1 MKELL
6 ADPIFLSLILGT
18 GVIFILLAFQYAS
31 RQGMTERLAIVLSLV
46 LFIVMPYITIKPFVW
61 LHPSD
66 FKLHNLSLNSALL
79 KIGTYSLSV
88 FILKAWFR
96 DFFYSFLALFTN
108 PFLGILLTLVG
119 FSVFWSDLPSFTLRA
134 SLTLISVS
142 TLAAHIARK
151 YTWAQIVTLL
161 RWSTGIIAGLSL
173 IYSMA
178 VPAVGVVGKGWRGVL
193 SHPNPLGALMS
204 LNAVLWYVWA
214 ANHPKQRVPSV
225 LMVLISL
232 LVMQNTNSAGAKVTL
247 VVLFGA
253 LLMLRF
259 LKRLSFQWA
268 YAIIVIFMA
277 ISIGTTIIVTENLEY
292 IVVDVLEKDMTLTGR
307 VPLWTRTIDKV
318 MQDRPVLG
326 YGFYGFW
333 QDWRGEDNPA
343 YEVAADGYGWVATH
357 AHNGFIDLLA
367 DLGFVGLFLFI
378 ASFLLGIGLS
388 IKYMSQTR
396 EPESVF
402 HPIIMLLLLIVNNT
416 QSELLGIHHIWFYYV
431 LSTVRLAIDTLG
443 QKSSSGGQIHN
454 VSSG

>member
-6 ADPIFLSLILGT
+6 ADPIFLSLILGI

-31 RQGMTERLAIVLSLV
+31 RPGMNDRLAIGLSVAILV
-46 LFIVMPYITIKPFVW
+46 VIPYLTIKPFIW

-79 KIGTYSLSV
+79 KIGTYSVSV
-88 FILKAWFR
+88 FVLKWWFR
-96 DFFYSFLALFTN
+96 DFSYSFLSLFAN
-108 PFLGILLTLVG
+108 PFLGILLALVG
-119 FSVFWSDLPSFTLRA
+119 FSAFWAEVPGITLKS
-134 SLTLISVS
+134 SLALIVVS

-151 YTWAQIVTLL
+151 YTWQQIATLL

-173 IYSMA
+173 IYSIA
-178 VPAVGVVGKGWRGVL
+178 VPSVGVVGKGWRGIL
-193 SHPNPLGALMS
+193 AHPNPLGALMG
-204 LNAVLWYVWA
+204 LNAVFWYVWA

-232 LVMQNTNSAGAKVTL
+232 LIMQNTNSAGAKVTL
-247 VVLFGA
+247 VALFGA
-253 LLMLRF
+253 LFMLRF
-259 LKRLSFQWA
+259 IKRLSFQWA

-292 IVVDVLEKDMTLTGR
+292 IVVDVLGKDMTLTGR
-307 VPLWTRTIDKV
+307 VPLWTKTIDKV
-318 MQDRPVLG
+318 VRESPILG

-343 YEVAADGYGWVATH
+343 YEVAADGYGWVAHH

-367 DLGFVGLFLFI
+367 DLGIVGLFLFI
-378 ASFLLGIGLS
+378 ASFLLNIGLA

-402 HPIIMLLLLIVNNT
+402 YPIIFLLLLIVNNT

-431 LSTVRLAIDTLG
+431 LCSVRLSLDTLG
-443 QKSSSGGQIHN
+443 KKSLPN
-454 VSSG
+454 R